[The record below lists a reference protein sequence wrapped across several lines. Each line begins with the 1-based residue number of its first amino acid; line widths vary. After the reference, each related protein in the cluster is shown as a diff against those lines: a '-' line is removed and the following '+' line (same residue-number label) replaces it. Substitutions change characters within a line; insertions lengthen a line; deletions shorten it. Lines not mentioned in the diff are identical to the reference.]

1 MADTKQVREAG
12 KLLGA
17 DLKAIREAR
26 HIGKDKILEATRL
39 PRDVVDEFDRSCL
52 VDHPAFNKVYLQS
65 IARSYAGVL
74 GLLKEEVQE
83 AVSDALAGIY
93 DGSLGRRYLEQP
105 VGTAEE
111 ADAAEE
117 GENVAESEEGEK
129 ADESGAAEESVESG
143 EGEEATV
150 SGAAEE
156 SVESGEGEKATESG
170 ASEKSENSED
180 SASSDHPHRAVEK
193 RAFRHSRLEGALAEQ
208 VGHRTGKALP
218 GNSLQ
223 TRITAIRNGL
233 LLPNLRG
240 FIPAVAVIVVLAI
253 FLWYLLFGSTGKISD
268 EPIITAEAPDSIA
281 LEQIAPRFLLPD
293 TLVFEI
299 IASQERLDPIR
310 VTIDSDM
317 RRPYWI
323 EYLDTM
329 RVAVIDSVL
338 FEREAAVASIRLFD
352 YEIPDS
358 MLDER
363 GRINVTRHRA
373 QHWLDAER
381 AIQSG
386 Q

>member
-143 EGEEATV
+143 EGE
-150 SGAAEE
+150 
-156 SVESGEGEKATESG
+156 KATESG
-170 ASEKSENSED
+170 VSEKSENSED

-193 RAFRHSRLEGALAEQ
+193 RAFRHSRLEGTLAKQ